1 MVCAL
6 PDGAPTEF
14 YVEFYVLWFEK
25 KDVTINLLLVA
36 WEENLPLVRKNALNI
51 SVFRSHKR
59 EQWIDFPLHFYSL
72 RTGIMNNRSIT
83 EKTKLRELRDIKI
96 SSQYTSFQ
104 EPYIK
109 NDFADLEQLT
119 LLNSDGVVNK
129 LWNNNVK
136 AVIEG
141 KFVF

>member
-1 MVCAL
+1 
-6 PDGAPTEF
+6 
-14 YVEFYVLWFEK
+14 
-25 KDVTINLLLVA
+25 
-36 WEENLPLVRKNALNI
+36 
-51 SVFRSHKR
+51 
-59 EQWIDFPLHFYSL
+59 
-72 RTGIMNNRSIT
+72 MNNRSIT

-129 LWNNNVK
+129 LSNNNVK

-141 KFVF
+141 KFVC

>member
-1 MVCAL
+1 MRYLTAL
-6 PDGAPTEF
+6 RLNSMLNFMCYG
-14 YVEFYVLWFEK
+14 LK
-25 KDVTINLLLVA
+25 KNNVTINLLLVA
-36 WEENLPLVRKNALNI
+36 REENLPLVRRNTLNVR
-51 SVFRSHKR
+51 VFRSHKR
-59 EQWIDFPLHFYSL
+59 EQWIGFSLPFYSL
-72 RTGIMNNRSIT
+72 RTGIMNNRSLT

>member
-59 EQWIDFPLHFYSL
+59 EQWID
-72 RTGIMNNRSIT
+72 
-83 EKTKLRELRDIKI
+83 
-96 SSQYTSFQ
+96 
-104 EPYIK
+104 
-109 NDFADLEQLT
+109 
-119 LLNSDGVVNK
+119 
-129 LWNNNVK
+129 
-136 AVIEG
+136 
-141 KFVF
+141 